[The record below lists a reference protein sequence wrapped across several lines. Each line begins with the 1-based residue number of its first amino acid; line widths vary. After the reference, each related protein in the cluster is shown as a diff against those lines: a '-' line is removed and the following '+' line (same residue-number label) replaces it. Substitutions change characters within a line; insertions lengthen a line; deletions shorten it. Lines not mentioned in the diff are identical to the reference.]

1 MSENESIKV
10 QKRGRK
16 KKVIDEEDKKNED
29 TKIIKNKKDK
39 NDKKDKNEV
48 QHEEESDEVQYEKES
63 DEVHHREESD
73 EVHHKEESVEV
84 LHKEESDE
92 VQYEEESD
100 EVQYDE
106 EKEGTQKIKKKRG
119 RKPKN
124 EVMKFKEE
132 NKKEDIQQNTTYES
146 TGENSEEEE
155 AITYKKRGRKPR
167 PKEKIYNIKEVSY
180 ENYDEDKNETLI
192 LHLPIKS
199 NDIFSSNTPKG
210 INALKTPIATYNL
223 DGSYE
228 KVQIHQIE
236 NKKYDNTQSYENN
249 IETEKYEDILKG
261 AHIEKKDFKIV
272 FEENIEEENKVN
284 IIEEYDK
291 KVKEFKEFRLGNYV
305 KTITNVNKLT
315 TNMDDEIHGGSGT
328 LLKDLEN
335 EQNTLTNFKVNP
347 FMESTHVEEEI
358 IQEHTNKMNKKN
370 LKNILVEFINSNM
383 YQEWPDQTNIHCWW
397 CSHQFDGPPCTLP
410 EYIRRDKFYVS
421 GCFCSF
427 NCAASYNFNK
437 NDNGVWERYTLLNLM
452 YKKLYNTNF
461 VKIEMAPPRE
471 VLKMFG
477 GYMSIEEFRNY
488 CIKQDRK
495 FQIIKPPLISII
507 PKIEEHIYPKNKVV
521 NENIVN
527 NTQTKLKLTRSKPL
541 IAEKSTIQ
549 TFMNITAKKDDE

>member
-1 MSENESIKV
+1 MNENETIKV

-16 KKVIDEEDKKNED
+16 PKNSSIVYEETEIKNEIIFD
-29 TKIIKNKKDK
+29 TKKDNKKK
-39 NDKKDKNEV
+39 IKFKI
-48 QHEEESDEVQYEKES
+48 KET
-63 DEVHHREESD
+63 ENN
-73 EVHHKEESVEV
+73 KE
-84 LHKEESDE
+84 
-92 VQYEEESD
+92 
-100 EVQYDE
+100 E
-106 EKEGTQKIKKKRG
+106 EKEDNEEKEEENNGKEKNNEEENSDEDDKKEENDDIEEVTNKVEEEQKIKKKRG

-124 EVMKFKEE
+124 EVIKDKDIKNDDSQQDKEGE
-132 NKKEDIQQNTTYES
+132 V
-146 TGENSEEEE
+146 GENINLDEDENV
-155 AITYKKRGRKPR
+155 IYKKRGRKPR

-199 NDIFSSNTPKG
+199 SDIFSSNTPKG
-210 INALKTPIATYNL
+210 INVQKTPIATYNL
-223 DGSYE
+223 DGSFE
-228 KVQIHQIE
+228 QTPIHQI
-236 NKKYDNTQSYENN
+236 QN
-249 IETEKYEDILKG
+249 INESTKYEDILKSTP
-261 AHIEKKDFKIV
+261 IEKKNSTIV
-272 FEENIEEENKVN
+272 FEDYVEENKINV
-284 IIEEYDK
+284 IEEYDK

-305 KTITNVNKLT
+305 KTVSNNNKLL
-315 TNMDDEIHGGSGT
+315 NNDDEIHGGSGT

-335 EQNTLTNFKVNP
+335 EQNNLTNFKVNP
-347 FMESTHVEEEI
+347 FMESTHIDEEI
-358 IQEHTNKMNKKN
+358 IQEHSNKINKKN

-397 CSHQFDGPPCTLP
+397 CCHQFDGPPCTLP

-437 NDNGVWERYTLLNLM
+437 NDNTVWERYTLLNLM

-477 GYMSIEEFRNY
+477 GYMDITEFRNY

-507 PKIEEHIYPKNKVV
+507 PKIEEQIYPKNKVI

>member
-1 MSENESIKV
+1 MSSIQI

-16 KKVIDEEDKKNED
+16 KKVI
-29 TKIIKNKKDK
+29 
-39 NDKKDKNEV
+39 
-48 QHEEESDEVQYEKES
+48 
-63 DEVHHREESD
+63 
-73 EVHHKEESVEV
+73 
-84 LHKEESDE
+84 
-92 VQYEEESD
+92 
-100 EVQYDE
+100 E
-106 EKEGTQKIKKKRG
+106 EKEIKNIEVEQVEQVEQYVEQDVEQDVKQDVEQVEQVEQDEQDEQVEKVEKVEKVEHIVEENIKKKRG

-124 EVMKFKEE
+124 EIV
-132 NKKEDIQQNTTYES
+132 KEDEEIDDEIDD
-146 TGENSEEEE
+146 ENV
-155 AITYKKRGRKPR
+155 TYKKRGRKPR
-167 PKEKIYNIKEVSY
+167 PKEKVYNIKEISY
-180 ENYDEDKNETLI
+180 ENYDEDKSETLI

-199 NDIFSSNTPKG
+199 TDIFSNNVPKG
-210 INALKTPIATYNL
+210 ISAQKTPIATYNL
-223 DGSYE
+223 DCIFE
-228 KVQIHQIE
+228 QEQTPIPQIPINE
-236 NKKYDNTQSYENN
+236 NT
-249 IETEKYEDILKG
+249 KYEDILKSTQ
-261 AHIEKKDFKIV
+261 IEKKDYTIV
-272 FEENIEEENKVN
+272 FEENVEDGKVN
-284 IIEEYDK
+284 VIEEYDK
-291 KVKEFKEFRLGNYV
+291 KVKEFKEF
-305 KTITNVNKLT
+305 KLT
-315 TNMDDEIHGGSGT
+315 NYIKVISNKNNEQCENKNNDEHIHGGNGT
-328 LLKDLEN
+328 LLKELEN
-335 EQNTLTNFKVNP
+335 EELTQRNFKVNP
-347 FMESTHVEEEI
+347 FMESTHIENEI
-358 IQEHTNKMNKKN
+358 IQEHSNKMNKKN
-370 LKNILVEFINSNM
+370 LKNILVEFINANM

-397 CSHQFDGPPCTLP
+397 CCHQFDGPPCTLP

-477 GYMSIEEFRNY
+477 GYIDIEEFRNY

-495 FQIIKPPLISII
+495 FQVIKPPLISII